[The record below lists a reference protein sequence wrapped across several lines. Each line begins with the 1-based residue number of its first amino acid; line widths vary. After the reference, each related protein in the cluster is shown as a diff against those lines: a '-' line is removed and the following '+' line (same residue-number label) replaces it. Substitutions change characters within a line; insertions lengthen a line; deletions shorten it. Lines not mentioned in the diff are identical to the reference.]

1 MKISELAERVQM
13 VPSTLRY
20 YERIGLLPP
29 AKRVSGRRQYDESAI
44 ERLLA
49 IRVAKQAGWELT
61 EIKELLNGIEGR
73 QAFSAQW
80 AEAAERKLTEIDAQI
95 IQLEQMK
102 ALVLKGIA
110 CACESLTACELVQAE
125 RGG

>member
-1 MKISELAERVQM
+1 MKIGELAERVEM

-29 AKRVSGRRQYDESAI
+29 AKRISGRRHYDEAVI

-49 IRVAKQAGWELT
+49 IRSAKQAGWELT
-61 EIKELLNGIEGR
+61 EIKELLNGMEGR

-80 AEAAERKLTEIDAQI
+80 AEAAERKLADIEMQI
-95 IQLEQMK
+95 AQLEQMK

-110 CACESLTACELVQAE
+110 CACESLAVCELVQAE
-125 RGG
+125 REA